1 MGMYPNDP
9 NQMNNMNGG
18 NNPNQSWFEEFPDPN
33 SAPQAMNFQ
42 QAPQPYANQAPN
54 YQQIPQAPANAG
66 VPEIQ
71 DFASFQQEIDAQGFQ
86 PVQPAFGS
94 PAQNTNYQPAAQPY
108 ANQAA
113 NYQPAPY
120 QQPAQPQQY
129 QAPQYQ
135 QFQQPAPYQQPAQP
149 QQYQAPYQQPAQPQ
163 QYQAQQYQ
171 APQPQV
177 PGYQA
182 APQQYQPQPQPTPPM
197 QPQQYQA
204 PQPQQYQPAPQNDYD
219 DDDDYYEEDDG
230 QKKTDKKKLFYIL
243 FPTILAVI
251 AALMALFLFV
261 IMPKLKDD
269 SEKMTRR
276 TKDSDYETSDSDET
290 EDTDDTQDTDDTEI
304 TDDTDNTDTPPVI
317 TDTTPA
323 DPTETDPVVT
333 RNTDNNGVTTYNQLT
348 SEQLYEIQDLARS
361 HLDAEIKHA
370 SEIELYSAQFLGC
383 VITSKTMP
391 EGDISSIVYPVYQV
405 VVKEKS
411 SGAYVEYFWHDGMSG
426 IYDNGSMD
434 IQGGGWST
442 SDFTHNGWTVRGSS
456 KLDLAISSAENSGK
470 SKGYTKSDSHIDE
483 SLKIALPENSAPADR
498 DGFIFPNIDTEEIPA
513 DKIAALS
520 TDDIRVAINDICA
533 LHGVKFSKAE
543 NQTRYKK
550 YPWYKEEIS
559 MDEFNGNPGKYITNP
574 IEKKNFD
581 KLVAER
587 QKRGGNGA

>member
-42 QAPQPYANQAPN
+42 QAPQPYAN
-54 YQQIPQAPANAG
+54 QAPANAG

-135 QFQQPAPYQQPAQP
+135 PAQSPQYQQFQQPAPYQQPAQP

-163 QYQAQQYQ
+163 QYQA
-171 APQPQV
+171 PQPQV

-182 APQQYQPQPQPTPPM
+182 APQQYQPQPQLQPTPPM
-197 QPQQYQA
+197 QSQQYQA

-219 DDDDYYEEDDG
+219 DDDDYYEENDG

-269 SEKMTRR
+269 SDEKMTRR
-276 TKDSDYETSDSDET
+276 TKDTDYETTDPDET
-290 EDTDDTQDTDDTEI
+290 EDTDDTDDTGI
-304 TDDTDNTDTPPVI
+304 TDDTDVTSDTDTPPVI

-333 RNTDNNGVTTYNQLT
+333 RNTENNGVTTYNQLT
-348 SEQLYEIQDLARS
+348 SEQLYEIQELARS
-361 HLDAEIKHA
+361 HLDAEIRHA
-370 SEIELYSAQFLGC
+370 SDIELYSAQFLGC

>member
-1 MGMYPNDP
+1 MNSLGDGRMGMYPNDP

-18 NNPNQSWFEEFPDPN
+18 NTPNQNWFEDF
-33 SAPQAMNFQ
+33 SAPNA
-42 QAPQPYANQAPN
+42 APQQYANQSPNYQQTPYQQPAQPQAPN
-54 YQQIPQAPANAG
+54 YQAAPAQQVPNNQAAPGYQPAPDYPQIPQIPQAPANAS

-86 PVQPAFGS
+86 PVQPAFGA

-113 NYQPAPY
+113 NYQQTPY
-120 QQPAQPQQY
+120 QQPAQPQ
-129 QAPQYQ
+129 QYQ

-149 QQYQAPYQQPAQPQ
+149 QQYQPA
-163 QYQAQQYQ
+163 
-171 APQPQV
+171 
-177 PGYQA
+177 
-182 APQQYQPQPQPTPPM
+182 
-197 QPQQYQA
+197 
-204 PQPQQYQPAPQNDYD
+204 QPQQYQPAPQNDYD
-219 DDDDYYEEDDG
+219 DDDDYYEENDG

-269 SEKMTRR
+269 SDEKMTRR
-276 TKDSDYETSDSDET
+276 TKDTDYETTDPDET
-290 EDTDDTQDTDDTEI
+290 EDTDDTDDTGI
-304 TDDTDNTDTPPVI
+304 TDDTDVTSDTDTPSQI
-317 TDTTPA
+317 MDTTPA

-348 SEQLYEIQDLARS
+348 SEQLYEIQELAKS
-361 HLDAEIKHA
+361 HLDAEIRHA
-370 SEIELYSAQFLGC
+370 SDIELYSAQFLGC

-513 DKIAALS
+513 DKLAALS

>member
-1 MGMYPNDP
+1 MNSLGDGRMGMYPNDP

-42 QAPQPYANQAPN
+42 QAPQAYAN
-54 YQQIPQAPANAG
+54 QAPANAG

-129 QAPQYQ
+129 QAPQ
-135 QFQQPAPYQQPAQP
+135 
-149 QQYQAPYQQPAQPQ
+149 
-163 QYQAQQYQ
+163 
-171 APQPQV
+171 
-177 PGYQA
+177 
-182 APQQYQPQPQPTPPM
+182 
-197 QPQQYQA
+197 
-204 PQPQQYQPAPQNDYD
+204 PQQYQPAPQNDYD

-269 SEKMTRR
+269 SDEKMTRR
-276 TKDSDYETSDSDET
+276 TKDTDYETTDPDET
-290 EDTDDTQDTDDTEI
+290 EDPDDTDDTGI
-304 TDDTDNTDTPPVI
+304 TDDTDVTSDTDTPSQI

-333 RNTDNNGVTTYNQLT
+333 RNTENNGVTTYNQLT
-348 SEQLYEIQDLARS
+348 SEQLYEIQELARS
-361 HLDAEIKHA
+361 HLDAEIRHA
-370 SEIELYSAQFLGC
+370 SDIELYSAQFLGC

-513 DKIAALS
+513 DKLAALS